1 VIADR
6 IEATATLASTTV
18 IPPQNPF
25 PSCAIR
31 LSADLPAVGRIALKL
46 DESAGGATITVDVP
60 AQLARRAAAH
70 GAPTRWR
77 VTIEPEVA
85 L

>member
-1 VIADR
+1 MNDRDR
-6 IEATATLASTTV
+6 IEATATPTI
-18 IPPQNPF
+18 IPPQSPF
-25 PSCAIR
+25 TCAVK
-31 LSADLPAVGRIALKL
+31 LSPDLPASGRIALKL

-70 GAPTRWR
+70 GAPTRWK
-77 VTIEPEVA
+77 VTIEPETA